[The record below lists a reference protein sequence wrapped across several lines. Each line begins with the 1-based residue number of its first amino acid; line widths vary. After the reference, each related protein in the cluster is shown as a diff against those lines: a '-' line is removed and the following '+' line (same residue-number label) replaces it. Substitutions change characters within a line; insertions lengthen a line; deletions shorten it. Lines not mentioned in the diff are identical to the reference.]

1 MSLKIITVGTGE
13 LDDSSPTSV
22 CTVVNSELGF
32 ELLSNPVSKGY
43 NTWTMDIKFPDM
55 TAAKTVAIQNSYSE
69 YGTLCFV
76 DLDNDFFAVVRNWAP
91 SEIGN
96 TSYQHSLECMVFK
109 AEDGDITYV
118 LQTDGA
124 GYEHYMYFNITE
136 MVTDDKTKQSL
147 RLIPAYYYKK
157 GFIKNLY
164 FNYERAFPSGIKFVD
179 QNGNRFVTLGGYLL
193 YKVD

>member
-1 MSLKIITVGTGE
+1 MSLKIITVGTGS
-13 LDDSSPTSV
+13 LDDSSISDV
-22 CTVVNSELGF
+22 CAVVNSEVGF
-32 ELLSNPVSKGY
+32 ELLSNPNSEGY
-43 NTWTMDIKFPDM
+43 NRWTMNIKFPDM
-55 TAAKTVAIQNSYSE
+55 TDAKTVALQNSYYQ

-124 GYEHYMYFNITE
+124 GYEHCEYFNIAKR
-136 MVTDDKTKQSL
+136 VTDNKTKQSL

-164 FNYERAFPSGIKFVD
+164 FNYERAFSSGLKFVD